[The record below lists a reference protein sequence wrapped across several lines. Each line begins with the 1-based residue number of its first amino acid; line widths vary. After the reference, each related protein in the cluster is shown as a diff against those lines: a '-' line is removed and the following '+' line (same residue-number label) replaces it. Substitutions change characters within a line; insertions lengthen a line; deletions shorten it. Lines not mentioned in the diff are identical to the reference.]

1 MYPERLARLRQIMA
15 GAGLDAV
22 ALNPGTMLTYLTGLR
37 LHLMERPVTAIFA
50 LEGDP
55 LLVLPGLEAAKAQT
69 VPYPLRVITY
79 TDDPATWEGAFRSLG
94 QASGLDGKRVGV
106 EPGRMRV
113 LELRFL
119 EAGLPRAKFISA
131 QEALARLRIHKD
143 AEEIGRMRQAVRIA
157 QQAFSETVATARV
170 AMSEREFAA
179 ELTLQLFRAGSDT
192 ELPFAPIVAGGP
204 NGANPHATPG
214 ERKFTP
220 GDLVVVD
227 WGAGWQDYF
236 SDLTRA
242 LAIGP
247 LDSES
252 ARIAQV
258 TREANQ
264 AGRAAAKPGIPIGE
278 VDRAARAV
286 IEAAGYG
293 DYFFHRVGH
302 GLGMEAHEE
311 PYAFGGNPL
320 LLEPGMTFTVEP
332 GIYLTGRA
340 GVRIE
345 DNIVITA
352 TGCDTLSDLP
362 REPFV
367 IE

>member
-1 MYPERLARLRQIMA
+1 MA
-15 GAGLDAV
+15 GAGLDAI
-22 ALNPGTMLTYLTGLR
+22 ALNPGTLLTYLTGLR
-37 LHLMERPVTAIFA
+37 LHLMERPVTAIFPR
-50 LEGDP
+50 EGTP
-55 LLVLPGLEAAKAQT
+55 VLVLAGLEAGKAKA
-69 VPYPLRVITY
+69 VPYELKVITY
-79 TDDPATWEGAFRSLG
+79 SDDPATWEGAFRSAG
-94 QASGLDGKRVGV
+94 QASGMDGKHIGV

-119 EAGLPRAKFISA
+119 EAGMPRAHFISA
-131 QEALARLRIHKD
+131 QESLAGLRIRKD
-143 AEEIGRMRQAVRIA
+143 AEEIGRMRKAVQIA
-157 QQAFSETVATARV
+157 QQAFTQTVAAARV
-170 AMSEREFAA
+170 GMSEREFAA
-179 ELTLQLFRAGSDT
+179 ELTLQLFRAGSDS
-192 ELPFAPIVAGGP
+192 ELPFAPIIASGP
-204 NGANPHATPG
+204 NGANPHAVPG
-214 ERKFTP
+214 ERKFTR

-247 LDSES
+247 IDAES
-252 ARIAQV
+252 AHIAQV
-258 TREANQ
+258 TREANA

-278 VDRAARAV
+278 VDRAAREV
-286 IEAAGYG
+286 ITAAGYG
-293 DYFFHRVGH
+293 EYFFHRVGH
-302 GLGMEAHEE
+302 GLGMEEHEE

-332 GIYLTGRA
+332 GIYLSGRA